1 MARIEH
7 LDLADRLYNGG
18 AGTAATYHS
27 APPNSDS

>member
-1 MARIEH
+1 MARTVY
-7 LDLADRLYNGG
+7 LDLVVRLYNGG